1 MNLVEFLGGILT
13 IITSFWT
20 TLASGGGRIIV
31 FTAAGVM
38 VVGYAISGLW
48 RMFSKKRGGKK
59 G

>member
-1 MNLVEFLGGILT
+1 MNLVEFLGGILST
-13 IITSFWT
+13 ITGFWT

-38 VVGYAISGLW
+38 VIGYAISGLW
-48 RMFSKKRGGKK
+48 RMFSKKKGGKK